1 MKNKNNEN
9 NPPNNENAKKKIL
22 QFFSSLADETRLKI
36 LTSLIDGKK
45 SVNEIYSQVG
55 REKVTLSA
63 VSHQLAKLEDLGFVS
78 SEKNGKRKNFQLSDN
93 FCWCIL
99 RDAYSHFNSGKHIS
113 CPKCL
118 SMKKKGSLK

>member
-63 VSHQLAKLEDLGFVS
+63 VSHQLAKLEDLVHT
-78 SEKNGKRKNFQLSDN
+78 KR
-93 FCWCIL
+93 
-99 RDAYSHFNSGKHIS
+99 
-113 CPKCL
+113 CL
-118 SMKKKGSLK
+118 FSF